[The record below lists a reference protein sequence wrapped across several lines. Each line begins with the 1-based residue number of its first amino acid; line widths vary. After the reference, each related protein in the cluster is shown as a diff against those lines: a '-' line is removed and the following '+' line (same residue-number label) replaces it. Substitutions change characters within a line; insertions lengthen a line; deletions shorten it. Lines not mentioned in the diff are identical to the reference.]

1 MTAMRLPLRHRLTG
15 LAALALALAATVGVN
30 LWADGGLRGHRLD
43 LSQDRRHALDA
54 ATHAVLG
61 GLSQPVTL
69 RLVVSDRLAAASP
82 ALAGYARRVEARLED
97 YAAAAGDRLTLQRE
111 APEPFSDAEDRAVSD
126 GLLGLP
132 LTKGGDPIYFGL
144 VGSTAADHV
153 TIPFLR
159 PEEEPTLDLQL
170 TRMIARLASPD
181 RRQVAV
187 VSTLPLG
194 GALAFGGRVLPAF
207 TAYRDMQADFD
218 LRPVTINDLAA
229 KGTAALDP
237 AVIDVLLLVHPRDLP
252 PIAQY
257 AIDQFL
263 MAGGRALVLV
273 DPLSE
278 AAAERLPEQAARG
291 ASFSA
296 LGPFGPSWGLNLDIG
311 RVAGDR
317 ALASSITVRRDDGR
331 PMKLQHLVW
340 LTLSEQNRE
349 SSDPAFAG
357 LGPITLGT
365 AGILRPV
372 IGATTSFSPLL
383 FTTDHGGPVEVD
395 EIVPRTDPQKLW
407 NDHPSGNER
416 LVLAARLRGHARSAF
431 ADQLPDSVAADAA
444 AARKR
449 ETDALDLAVIADTDI
464 LDDRFWVAR
473 GQPGQPA
480 RAFAANG
487 DFLLALLEELSGAQD
502 LSALRNRPAGSRPF
516 TRIAEIGR
524 AAATRL
530 QDSETALTD
539 RLAQFQRD
547 MAAAQGAEGGAEPSR
562 QAIEELRA
570 KVVGTRR
577 ELRDVRSALRADVE
591 MIERTLIWLNV
602 AATPIAIIMLIA
614 VVTGFRSIRRRFRP
628 S

>member
-1 MTAMRLPLRHRLTG
+1 MRLPLRHRLTG

-30 LWADGGLRGHRLD
+30 LWADGALRGYRLD
-43 LSQDRRHALDA
+43 LSEDRRHALDA
-54 ATHAVLG
+54 ATQAVLS
-61 GLSQPVTL
+61 GLRQPVTL

-97 YAAAAGDRLTLQRE
+97 YAAAAGDRLVLHRE
-111 APEPFSDAEDRAVSD
+111 TPEPFSDAEDRAVAD

-132 LTKGGDPIYFGL
+132 LSRGGDPVYFGV
-144 VGSTAADHV
+144 VGSSAGDRVA
-153 TIPFLR
+153 IPFLR

-194 GALAFGGRVLPAF
+194 GALAFGGRVLSAF
-207 TAYRDMQADFD
+207 TAYRDMQKDFD
-218 LRPVTINDLAA
+218 VRPVAINELAA
-229 KGTAALDP
+229 KGSQALDP

-252 PIAQY
+252 PTAQY

-296 LGPFGPSWGLNLDIG
+296 LGLFGTSWGVALDIG

-317 ALASSITVRRDDGR
+317 NLASSITVRRDDGR
-331 PMKLQHLVW
+331 PLKLQHLVW
-340 LTLSEQNRE
+340 LTLGEQNRDA
-349 SSDPAFAG
+349 SDPAFAG

-365 AGILRPV
+365 AGILRPLM
-372 IGATTSFSPLL
+372 GATTSFTPLL
-383 FTTDHGGPVEVD
+383 FTTDQGSPVEVD
-395 EIVPRTDPQKLW
+395 EIVPRPDPQTLW
-407 NDHPSGNER
+407 NDHPAGRER

-431 ADQLPDSVAADAA
+431 ADQLPDGIPADAA

-487 DFLLALLEELSGAQD
+487 DVLLALLEDLSGAQD
-502 LSALRNRPAGSRPF
+502 LSALRNRSAGGRPF

-524 AAATRL
+524 AAAARL
-530 QDSETALTD
+530 QDSESALTD

-547 MAAAQGAEGGAEPSR
+547 MAAAQDAEGGAGPSHD
-562 QAIEELRA
+562 AIEALRA
-570 KVVGTRR
+570 KVVDTRR
-577 ELRDVRSALRADVE
+577 ELREVRRALREDVE
-591 MIERTLIWLNV
+591 TIERRLIWLNL
-602 AATPIAIIMLIA
+602 AAVPMLIA
-614 VVTGFRSIRRRFRP
+614 IVTISAVLFRRFRI
-628 S
+628 ST

>member
-1 MTAMRLPLRHRLTG
+1 MRRPLRHRLTG

-30 LWADGGLRGHRLD
+30 LWADNALRGHRLD
-43 LSQDRRHALDA
+43 LSEDRRHALDA
-54 ATHAVLG
+54 ATNAVLG

-69 RLVVSDRLAAASP
+69 RLVVSDRIAAASP

-97 YAAAAGDRLTLQRE
+97 YAAAAGDRLTLRRE
-111 APEPFSDAEDRAVSD
+111 APEPFSDAEDRAVQD

-132 LTKGGDPIYFGL
+132 LTKGGDPVYFGL
-144 VGSTAADHV
+144 VGSSAADRV
-153 TIPFLR
+153 AIPFLR

-218 LRPVTINDLAA
+218 LRPIAINDLAA

-252 PIAQY
+252 PTAQY

-296 LGPFGPSWGLNLDIG
+296 LGAFGPSWGVNLDIG

-317 ALASSITVRRDDGR
+317 NLASSITIRRDDGQ

-340 LTLSEQNRE
+340 LTLGERNR
-349 SSDPAFAG
+349 DAANPAFAG
-357 LGPITLGT
+357 LGPITVGT
-365 AGILRPV
+365 AGILRPLL
-372 IGATTSFSPLL
+372 GATTRFSPLL
-383 FTTDHGGPVEVD
+383 FTTDQGSPVDVD
-395 EIVPRTDPQKLW
+395 EIVPRTDPQALW
-407 NDHPSGNER
+407 AAHPTGSER
-416 LVLAARLRGHARSAF
+416 LVLAARVNGHARSAF
-431 ADQLPDSVAADAA
+431 ADQLPDGIEATTTRV
-444 AARKR
+444 R
-449 ETDALDLAVIADTDI
+449 ETDALDLVVIADTDI

-502 LSALRNRPAGSRPF
+502 LAALRNRSAGARPF

-524 AAATRL
+524 AAAARL
-530 QDSETALTD
+530 QDSETALTE

-562 QAIEELRA
+562 QAIEDLRI
-570 KVVGTRR
+570 KVVDTRR
-577 ELRDVRSALRADVE
+577 ELREVRQALRADVE
-591 MIERTLIWLNV
+591 TIERTLIWLNV
-602 AATPIAIIMLIA
+602 AAVPALIILL
-614 VVTGFRSIRRRFRP
+614 VVLVMILRSIRIRFRI

>member
-1 MTAMRLPLRHRLTG
+1 MRAPLRHRLTG
-15 LAALALALAATVGVN
+15 LAALALALAATVGIN
-30 LWADGGLRGHRLD
+30 LWADGALRGHRLD
-43 LSQDRRHALDA
+43 LSEDRRHALDA
-54 ATHAVLG
+54 ATGAVLG

-69 RLVVSDRLAAASP
+69 RFVVSDRIAATSP

-97 YAAAAGDRLTLQRE
+97 YAAAAGDRLILQRE
-111 APEPFSDAEDRAVSD
+111 APEPFSDAEDRAVQD

-144 VGSTAADHV
+144 VGSTAADRV
-153 TIPFLR
+153 AIPFLR
-159 PEEEPTLDLQL
+159 PEEEPSLDLQL
-170 TRMIARLASPD
+170 TRLIARLASPD

-207 TAYRDMQADFD
+207 TVYRDMQADFD
-218 LRPVTINDLAA
+218 VRPIAVNDLAA

-237 AVIDVLLLVHPRDLP
+237 AVIDVLVLVHPRDLP
-252 PIAQY
+252 PTAQY

-278 AAAERLPEQAARG
+278 AAAERLPDQVARG
-291 ASFSA
+291 ASFST
-296 LGPFGPSWGLNLDIG
+296 LGLFGPSWGLQLDIG

-317 ALASSITVRRDDGR
+317 ELASSITIRRDDGH
-331 PMKLQHLVW
+331 PVKLQHLVW
-340 LTLSEQNRE
+340 LTLGEQNRD
-349 SSDPAFAG
+349 SADPAFAG

-372 IGATTSFSPLL
+372 MGASTRFTPLL
-383 FTTDHGGPVEVD
+383 FTTDRGSTVDVD

-407 NDHPSGNER
+407 NDHPLGNER
-416 LVLAARLRGHARSAF
+416 LVLAARLSGHARSAF
-431 ADQLPDSVAADAA
+431 ADQLPDGVAADAA
-444 AARKR
+444 ATRKL
-449 ETDALDLAVIADTDI
+449 ETDLLDVDVIADTDI

-487 DFLLALLEELSGAQD
+487 DFVLALLEELSGAQD
-502 LSALRNRPAGSRPF
+502 LSALRNRPAGARPF

-547 MAAAQGAEGGAEPSR
+547 MAAAQDTEAGEGPSR
-562 QAIEELRA
+562 TAVEELRT
-570 KVVGTRR
+570 KVVDTRR
-577 ELRDVRSALRADVE
+577 ELRDVRNALRADVE
-591 MIERTLIWLNV
+591 SIERSLIWLNL
-602 AATPIAIIMLIA
+602 AAVPAAILLLTILVI
-614 VVTGFRSIRRRFRP
+614 GLRSLRRKLHP